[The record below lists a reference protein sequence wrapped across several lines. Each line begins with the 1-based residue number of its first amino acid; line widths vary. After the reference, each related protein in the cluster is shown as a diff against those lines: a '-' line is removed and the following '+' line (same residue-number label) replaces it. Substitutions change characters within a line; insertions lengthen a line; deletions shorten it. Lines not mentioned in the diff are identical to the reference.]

1 MNGIRSVAIRTKPS
15 CISEL
20 SCVDTVVDAYE
31 RGKGVVMRNFGLG
44 VGVGE
49 TRKARSVASNK
60 TALSNTVGRTVGL
73 GVGMGAYV
81 AVE

>member
-1 MNGIRSVAIRTKPS
+1 
-15 CISEL
+15 
-20 SCVDTVVDAYE
+20 
-31 RGKGVVMRNFGLG
+31 MRNFGLG

-81 AVE
+81 AVLHTGRRSMEHTRTGNGQSVANG